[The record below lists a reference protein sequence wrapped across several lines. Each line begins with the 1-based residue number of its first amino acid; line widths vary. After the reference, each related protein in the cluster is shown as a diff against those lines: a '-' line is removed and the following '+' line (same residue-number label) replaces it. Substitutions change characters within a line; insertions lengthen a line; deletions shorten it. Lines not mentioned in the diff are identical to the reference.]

1 MPCTTPLRQPD
12 TAGNGR
18 CPVFSVDSPHLG
30 SITSLVGREH
40 DLDHIRGLLERRTG
54 GTLLLSG
61 EPGVGKSAVLD
72 ALAGAAA
79 QDGTRVLR
87 AAGAEFEADIGYS
100 SLNQVLL
107 PLHGLLDRLDAP
119 GREAVSVALGFG
131 VGTPPERLVVC
142 NAALALLRSAAEDG
156 PVLLVVDDLPW
167 VDRASAAVF
176 GFLARR
182 LSDDRIR
189 FLAASRTGVGSF
201 FDGSGLPSYELS
213 ALDTRSAARLVDLRF
228 PDLAHPVRRR
238 LLEAAQGNPLALL
251 ELPGALRADQRR
263 AREVLPALLP
273 LGERLQS
280 LFVTRVR
287 SLPAATRTLLLL
299 AALDDTGDL
308 GVLSA
313 AARATGGN
321 ADLRDLDPAEQDE
334 IVRVEES
341 PRRLVFRHPLIK
353 SAVVEEA
360 TSSSRRTAHRALAQV
375 LADKPERG
383 AWHLGEA
390 TLQPD
395 EEVALLL
402 ERTARRIQDRGD
414 AVAAIAALT
423 RAADLSP
430 LDTDRARRLSEA
442 AYVGAEAIG
451 ALHSASALLED
462 AWRADPEHGA
472 SLRSATA
479 AVQLL
484 LNNDGD
490 LATAHR
496 LLVGAIEEG
505 DHGFDAEDPALIDA
519 LHFLLLLCNYGAREE
534 LWIPYYAAVSRLR
547 PAPPPLLLVAAR
559 TWGDPAHADAATLHE
574 LDAIIDGATKETD
587 PARVIRV
594 GTAALYPDR
603 LAAVREAAWRLV
615 RQGREGGPVRRH
627 IGALLHLC
635 LEDYH
640 RGKWATVL
648 ELSEEG
654 LTLCANSGYTVCTWF
669 FQYAKGLVTASR
681 GDSETAHALADAITN
696 WAAPRGIR
704 GAIHC
709 AQHVHALADIADGDF
724 DAAFNRVSA
733 ISPAG
738 SFPPYV
744 AHPAWVFFELVEA
757 AVRTDRRAEAVTHVR
772 ALRETNVAG
781 LSPRLALL
789 ADAAEALVAQDDA
802 EAARLFTGA
811 LATPDADRW
820 PFTLARVRLAQ
831 GERLRR
837 SRALSESKAPLTAA
851 LKAFQ
856 QLDSSAW
863 ADRARKELRAAG
875 RLVPQADGRSRASL
889 TAQEREI
896 AELAATGLT
905 NKQIAERL
913 FISHRTVG
921 AHLYQIYPKL
931 GIASR
936 VALRDAMS
944 RQDSD

>member
-1 MPCTTPLRQPD
+1 MGFTDSLR
-12 TAGNGR
+12 
-18 CPVFSVDSPHLG
+18 VG
-30 SITSLVGREH
+30 SSDPLVGRER
-40 DLDHIRGLLERRTG
+40 DLDRVSGLLEPGAG
-54 GTLLLSG
+54 GALLLSG
-61 EPGVGKSAVLD
+61 QPGVGKSAVLD
-72 ALAGAAA
+72 AVARAAV
-79 QDGTRVLR
+79 QEGTRVLR
-87 AAGAEFEADIGYS
+87 AGGAEFEADVSYS
-100 SLNQVLL
+100 ALNQVLL
-107 PLHGLLDRLDAP
+107 PLYDTLDRLSAP
-119 GREAVSVALGFG
+119 SREAMSIALGFG
-131 VGTPPERLVVC
+131 SGPPPERLVVC
-142 NAALALLRSAAEDG
+142 NAALALLRSAAEDT
-156 PVLLVVDDLPW
+156 PVLLIVDDLAW

-182 LSDDRIR
+182 LSGERIR
-189 FLAASRTGVGSF
+189 FLAASRTGVDSF
-201 FDGSGLPSYELS
+201 FDGAGLPSYELP
-213 ALDTRSAARLVDLRF
+213 ALGAEPAARLVDLHF
-228 PDLAHPVRRR
+228 PDLAHLVRRR
-238 LLEAAQGNPLALL
+238 VLDAAQGNPLALL

-263 AREVLPALLP
+263 AREVLLAVLP
-273 LGERLQS
+273 LGERLRS
-280 LFVTRVR
+280 LFVSRVR

-299 AALDDTGDL
+299 ATLDGAGNL

-313 AARATGGN
+313 AAREMDGD
-321 ADLRDLDPAEQDE
+321 ADLGDLDPAERGGL
-334 IVRVEES
+334 VRVDES
-341 PRRLVFRHPLIK
+341 PRRLVFRHPLIM
-353 SAVVEEA
+353 SAVVEA
-360 TSSSRRTAHRALAQV
+360 STSSGRRAAHRALARV
-375 LADKPERG
+375 LLDKPEQR

-402 ERTARRIQDRGD
+402 ERAARRILNRGD

-451 ALHSASALLED
+451 ALRSASELLED
-462 AWRADPEHGA
+462 AWRADPGHGA

-479 AVQLL
+479 AVQLV
-484 LNNDGD
+484 LNSDGD

-505 DHGFDAEDPALIDA
+505 DHGYDAEDPALIDA
-519 LHFLLLLCNYGAREE
+519 LHFLLLLCNYGACEE
-534 LWIPYYAAVSRLR
+534 LWAPYYAAVARLR

-559 TWGDPAHADAATLHE
+559 VWGDPAHADAATLRE
-574 LDAIIDGATKETD
+574 LDKIIDGATKGTD
-587 PARVIRV
+587 PARVVRV

-603 LAAVREAAWRLV
+603 LAAVREASWRLV

-635 LEDYH
+635 LDDYH
-640 RGKWATVL
+640 RGQWAEVL

-654 LTLCANSGYTVCTWF
+654 LTLCERSGYSVCTWF

-681 GDSETAHALADAITN
+681 GDTETAHALADAMTN
-696 WAAPRGIR
+696 WAAPRGI
-704 GAIHC
+704 GEAVHC

-724 DAAFNRVSA
+724 DAAFGRVNA

-738 SFPPYV
+738 SFLPYV
-744 AHPAWVFFELVEA
+744 AHASWVFFELVEA
-757 AVRTDRRAEAVTHVR
+757 AVRTDRRAAAVAHVR

-789 ADAAEALVAQDDA
+789 AAGAEALVAEGDA
-802 EAARLFTGA
+802 EAARLFAEA
-811 LATPDADRW
+811 LAVPDAERW
-820 PFTLARVRLAQ
+820 PFALARVRLAQ

-837 SRALSESKAPLTAA
+837 SRALSDSKAPLTAA
-851 LKAFQ
+851 LKTFQ
-856 QLDSSAW
+856 RLDSSAW
-863 ADRARKELRAAG
+863 AERARKELRAAG
-875 RLVPQADGRSRASL
+875 RVVVHSDGWGGAVL
-889 TAQEREI
+889 TAQEHQI

-905 NKQIAERL
+905 NRQIAERL

-936 VALRDAMS
+936 VALRDAL
-944 RQDSD
+944 RRPDRD